1 VSETAAKVGIII
13 AGPTKAFNLAG
24 LSGTAYCIIPDKDK
38 REKYLGT
45 LKAAKL
51 DEPAIP
57 TIVATIA
64 AYNSDSGWLPAL
76 KEYIQGN
83 IECVMNFFDMHK
95 LGIMPIRPE
104 ASFLVWLDCRSLG
117 LPQDELLAR
126 FRDQAGVYLSNGT
139 SYGQGGEGFVRLNIG
154 CPRSILQDALEHI
167 RKSF

>member
-1 VSETAAKVGIII
+1 
-13 AGPTKAFNLAG
+13 
-24 LSGTAYCIIPDKDK
+24 
-38 REKYLGT
+38 
-45 LKAAKL
+45 
-51 DEPAIP
+51 
-57 TIVATIA
+57 
-64 AYNSDSGWLPAL
+64 
-76 KEYIQGN
+76 
-83 IECVMNFFDMHK
+83 MNFFDMHK